1 MLVWGG
7 LHGLYQI
14 VERIPSLWRPVVPP
28 QNQPL
33 WRQWLGMGIVFT
45 FVVLAWVPFRWE
57 LPAAFELWGALLHWS
72 EIGLGY
78 RRLLLVVPI
87 LFVSLL
93 IDILQYRGQD
103 ELVFLKWSRLA
114 QAAGMALVLLLV
126 YLATGGDFEQPFIYQ
141 GF

>member
-1 MLVWGG
+1 MITMLVSGLWHGLSLHMLVWGG

-33 WRQWLGMGIVFT
+33 WRQWLGMGVVFV

-57 LPAAFELWGALLHWS
+57 LPAAFELWGHCSTGRTLAS
-72 EIGLGY
+72 AIEGCF
-78 RRLLLVVPI
+78 LVLPI

-93 IDILQYRGQD
+93 IDHPAISKTRMNSS
-103 ELVFLKWSRLA
+103 F
-114 QAAGMALVLLLV
+114 
-126 YLATGGDFEQPFIYQ
+126 
-141 GF
+141 